1 MIYYP
6 KFILK
11 LQNQFN
17 KPNLTNLMISMKS
30 KKNKAIVE
38 CPFLYLVK
46 DDKSRGFKLYN
57 N

>member
-1 MIYYP
+1 
-6 KFILK
+6 
-11 LQNQFN
+11 
-17 KPNLTNLMISMKS
+17 MISMK
-30 KKNKAIVE
+30 KKKATIIE

>member
-17 KPNLTNLMISMKS
+17 KSSSSNLMISMK
-30 KKNKAIVE
+30 KKNKAIAK